1 MKDIYFMPLGGGQ
14 EVGASCYYLRLGK
27 QNIILDAGVGKN
39 NRTPTTYS
47 LLKYS
52 EPTFVECMNQ
62 IDQLYISHAHMDH
75 IGYLSELLEE
85 TNDSSLYMTEITF
98 LLSKYQLFQKECF
111 AENNMDNI
119 DKKLYSKYHLEK
131 KTTIVD
137 YNQQINFKTHKVT
150 FLSAGHIPGAMMT
163 LFEYKGKRILYTGD
177 YSLKETLLTSNCI
190 IPDNL
195 KIDIVILCGVHAK
208 HSQYLEKKNKLYKEV
223 DDVLKSVKES
233 SMSVLCYVPQLSKG
247 IEFLKALNRYNHTI
261 PVYMDKSVSNVV
273 KEMEKLHISLCKS
286 NNKEIENSFP
296 KEPHIFITADSKY
309 KKDKMYT
316 IKNIKF
322 SLHDDFNTIKEF
334 IIKINPQKVIVVHTT
349 EKYSPNDKTI
359 EEEMQNSNIEFIFA
373 ENNTMYQL

>member
-62 IDQLYISHAHMDH
+62 IDQIYISHAHMDH

-150 FLSAGHIPGAMMT
+150 FLSAGHIPGAMIT
-163 LFEYKGKRILYTGD
+163 LFE
-177 YSLKETLLTSNCI
+177 
-190 IPDNL
+190 
-195 KIDIVILCGVHAK
+195 
-208 HSQYLEKKNKLYKEV
+208 
-223 DDVLKSVKES
+223 
-233 SMSVLCYVPQLSKG
+233 
-247 IEFLKALNRYNHTI
+247 
-261 PVYMDKSVSNVV
+261 
-273 KEMEKLHISLCKS
+273 
-286 NNKEIENSFP
+286 
-296 KEPHIFITADSKY
+296 
-309 KKDKMYT
+309 
-316 IKNIKF
+316 
-322 SLHDDFNTIKEF
+322 
-334 IIKINPQKVIVVHTT
+334 
-349 EKYSPNDKTI
+349 
-359 EEEMQNSNIEFIFA
+359 
-373 ENNTMYQL
+373 